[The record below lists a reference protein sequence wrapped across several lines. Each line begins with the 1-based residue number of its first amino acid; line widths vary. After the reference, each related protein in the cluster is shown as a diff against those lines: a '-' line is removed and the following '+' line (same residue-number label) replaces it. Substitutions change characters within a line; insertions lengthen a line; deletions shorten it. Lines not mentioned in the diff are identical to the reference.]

1 MSRDPSIAAKIAA
14 HLDDAR
20 FDADFR
26 TQPLAAAVR
35 LFFEVRATFPEAT
48 KEDIDQ
54 ALAVWIKVRNA
65 RHAEN
70 LAILARLEAG
80 DTSLVSAELL
90 ADAERLRRSQDD

>member
-1 MSRDPSIAAKIAA
+1 MSRDPNSAAQIAA

-26 TQPLAAAVR
+26 TQPLAEAAR
-35 LFFEVRATFPEAT
+35 LFFEVRARFPEAT
-48 KEDIDQ
+48 TQDIDH
-54 ALAVWIKVRNA
+54 ALAVWISITNA

-70 LAILARLEAG
+70 LAIMARLEAG
-80 DTSLVSAELL
+80 DASLVSAEVL